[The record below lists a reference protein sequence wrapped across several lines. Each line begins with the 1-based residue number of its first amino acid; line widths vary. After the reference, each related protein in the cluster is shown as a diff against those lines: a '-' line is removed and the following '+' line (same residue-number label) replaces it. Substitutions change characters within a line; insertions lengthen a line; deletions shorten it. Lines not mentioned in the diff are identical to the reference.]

1 MAKRKKTGLW
11 MFGGIMVPAAVLS
24 LWFITTTQREKYVS
38 VPEGWVVT
46 RENEAGWVPGGDGR
60 KVSSGIKPPEAIQ
73 YRYIKNCPLSGE
85 IQREIFE
92 ICTDANISFELVMAL
107 IEKESGFD
115 PGCVSD
121 EGQSVGL
128 MQIQEKW
135 HREVMD
141 KLGCRDLYDPLQNVR
156 VGVELL
162 KRHFETYQDAAAAL
176 MAYNGGQAY
185 AEKMLTEGKISD
197 YAESVLEKAEEY
209 ERRNGLRGR

>member
-11 MFGGIMVPAAVLS
+11 MVGGIMLPAAVLS
-24 LWFITTTQREKYVS
+24 LWFTTQRAEYVS
-38 VPEGWVVT
+38 VPEGQVVT
-46 RENEAGWVPGGDGR
+46 GENEAGWVPEGDGR
-60 KVSSGIKPPEAIQ
+60 KVSSGIKPAEAIK

-92 ICTDANISFELVMAL
+92 ICADANISFELVMAL
-107 IEKESGFD
+107 IEKESSFD

-141 KLGCRDLYDPLQNVR
+141 KLGCRDLCDPAQNVR
-156 VGVELL
+156 AGVELL
-162 KRHFETYQDAAAAL
+162 KRHFKTYQDAAAAL
-176 MAYNGGQAY
+176 MAFNGGQAY
-185 AEKMLTEGKISD
+185 ADRMMAEGEVSA
-197 YAESVLEKAEEY
+197 YAASILAKAAEY
-209 ERRNGLRGR
+209 ERENGL